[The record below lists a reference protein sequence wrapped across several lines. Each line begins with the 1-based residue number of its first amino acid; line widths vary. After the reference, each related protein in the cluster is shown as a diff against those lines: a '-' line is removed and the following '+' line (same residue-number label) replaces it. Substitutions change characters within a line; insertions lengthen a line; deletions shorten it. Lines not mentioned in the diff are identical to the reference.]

1 MLELKVTTDDNDVNR
16 KITTEGKF
24 EFSNIAEIVSA
35 MKALLC
41 QLKNPEIRV
50 TAAMTALRMANDE
63 IEKGDIVGTVSMTPE
78 MYEIL
83 KQFKREKDDG

>member
-1 MLELKVTTDDNDVNR
+1 MIELKITTDDNDVNR

-63 IEKGDIVGTVSMTPE
+63 IEKGDIVGTVPMTPE

>member
-1 MLELKVTTDDNDVNR
+1 MIELKITSDGNHGNR

-41 QLKNPEIRV
+41 QLKNPEIRM
-50 TAAMTALRMANDE
+50 TAVMTALRMANDE

-83 KQFKREKDDG
+83 KQFKGEQEDG

>member
-1 MLELKVTTDDNDVNR
+1 MIELKITSDGNGYNK

-41 QLKNPEIRV
+41 QLKNPEIRM
-50 TAAMTALRMANDE
+50 TAVMTALRMANDE

-83 KQFKREKDDG
+83 KQFKGEQDDG